1 MKGTRCEKCAINYY
15 GNPLERGSSCLPCEC
30 NDNTNIR
37 DPASC
42 DQTNGKCRNCL
53 YNTDGDNCEKCKPG
67 FFGNASN
74 HECKRTS
81 VLFSKYFI
89 EKLLNKFF

>member
-1 MKGTRCEKCAINYY
+1 MRHKGTRCEKCAINYY

-30 NDNTNIR
+30 NGNTNTR

-42 DQTNGKCRNCL
+42 DQTNGICRNCL
-53 YNTDGDNCEKCKPG
+53 YNTDGDHCEKCKPG

-74 HECKRTS
+74 HECKR
-81 VLFSKYFI
+81 
-89 EKLLNKFF
+89 NFFNFLTKQKSNRTN